1 MKDNL
6 PFGRGGSINSAIG
19 SDSRSVYPASTSTK
33 LWELAGGRINQSQ
46 KAVSVLHRGDP
57 GLSDQM
63 LRLGT
68 EPTAERLR
76 RTHNLALDHGH
87 MGPGGPTDS
96 RSAHYVNQSDGAS
109 DISSNSAVLRNEVF
123 AVLTGGE
130 SSMTDDRTFNT
141 GSTRRVGNLAG
152 SASSS
157 TVTVIRRPTR
167 EGSMNGEDV
176 SPVSREAAYPVARAH
191 ERYRG
196 TSYTL
201 DNGFLGPRSL
211 CMDVGGEGL
220 GSRSSGLSIRNSTG
234 AETVAS
240 RGQLPIR
247 GTYQAPDGNYSTS
260 RTDQDRRLSGGGQ
273 FRAPSRRVQS
283 GPLPPRG
290 SSQSFLAVPHHPVRG
305 RGPPSGSSYTY
316 GLGDQRD
323 QRTLSHERNW
333 PTGNTG
339 STGRH
344 AAPRS
349 HKSGRQQF
357 SGPGSD
363 GAVRDTRPKMMENY
377 RLSSGNQ
384 PGGAEDHVRQGQL
397 RDEVSVGERGINL
410 SDQRHQRPQSM
421 AESFHGRR
429 GIEEPLEQDE
439 GIPEDIKQLAQR
451 ARNLLN
457 RARTNIALPISAPE
471 GPVDFGVGVQ
481 DTSQSCLNSIAQI
494 IEDKSLP
501 GTVDSEEFSKA
512 VEIAACVRAPMLDTT
527 RSLHWKRSEFPED
540 DSPQSPIDNG
550 DTVDVLVSQKVN
562 AQTGQNFPTS
572 GNRFSLGC
580 DDLPESNP
588 TVYCGAHEGLANLEL
603 GLSTAQGHDGRLLEK
618 RDTPNNWLPAVTS
631 QVGGLFDELR
641 PRLIENDNPH
651 APARPQPEWAV
662 TK

>member
-1 MKDNL
+1 MG
-6 PFGRGGSINSAIG
+6 P
-19 SDSRSVYPASTSTK
+19 
-33 LWELAGGRINQSQ
+33 
-46 KAVSVLHRGDP
+46 
-57 GLSDQM
+57 
-63 LRLGT
+63 
-68 EPTAERLR
+68 ERL
-76 RTHNLALDHGH
+76 
-87 MGPGGPTDS
+87 TDNS

-109 DISSNSAVLRNEVF
+109 DISSNSAVLRNEIY

-130 SSMTDDRTFNT
+130 SSTADNQTFNT
-141 GSTRRVGNLAG
+141 GSTGRVGNLAR

-167 EGSMNGEDV
+167 DGSMNSEDV

-201 DNGFLGPRSL
+201 DNGFLGPKSL
-211 CMDVGGEGL
+211 CMDVGGENL
-220 GSRSSGLSIRNSTG
+220 GSRSSGLSIRHGTG
-234 AETVAS
+234 VETVAS

-247 GTYQAPDGNYSTS
+247 GTYQAPDGGYSTS
-260 RTDQDRRLSGGGQ
+260 RTDQDRRPSGGGQ

-283 GPLPPRG
+283 GPLPPRS
-290 SSQSFLAVPHHPVRG
+290 SSQNFPAMPHHPVRG
-305 RGPPSGSSYTY
+305 RGPPSGNSYTY

-323 QRTLSHERNW
+323 KRTLSHERNW
-333 PTGNTG
+333 PTGNAG

-357 SGPGSD
+357 YGPGSD
-363 GAVRDTRPKMMENY
+363 GTARDTRPKMMESY
-377 RLSSGNQ
+377 RLSSSRV
-384 PGGAEDHVRQGQL
+384 EDHARQGQF
-397 RDEVSVGERGINL
+397 RDGASVGERDVG
-410 SDQRHQRPQSM
+410 SSGQGCQRPRSM
-421 AESFHGRR
+421 AESFNGRR

-439 GIPEDIKQLAQR
+439 GIPEDIEQLAQR

-471 GPVDFGVGVQ
+471 GPVDFGVGGQ
-481 DTSQSCLNSIAQI
+481 DTSESSLDSIARI
-494 IEDKSLP
+494 IENQSLP
-501 GTVDSEEFSKA
+501 GAVDSEEFTKVA
-512 VEIAACVRAPMLDTT
+512 EIAACARAPMLDTT

-550 DTVDVLVSQKVN
+550 DTGDVQVLQKVN
-562 AQTGQNFPTS
+562 AQTSRNFPTS

-588 TVYCGAHEGLANLEL
+588 TVYYEAHEGFANLEL
-603 GLSTAQGHDGRLLEK
+603 GLSPAQGHDGSPLEK

-651 APARPQPEWAV
+651 APARPQPERAI